1 MGCPDGRTV
10 LIVLAVVVVLV
21 VAVILVVLMV
31 VVVLVI
37 VALYHCLGIY
47 AGMRSKVEGLLR
59 LKTVLYG
66 FKGLGSGVV
75 GLYIVLYGC

>member
-1 MGCPDGRTV
+1 MVVVV

-21 VAVILVVLMV
+21 VAVILMV

>member
-1 MGCPDGRTV
+1 MVVVV